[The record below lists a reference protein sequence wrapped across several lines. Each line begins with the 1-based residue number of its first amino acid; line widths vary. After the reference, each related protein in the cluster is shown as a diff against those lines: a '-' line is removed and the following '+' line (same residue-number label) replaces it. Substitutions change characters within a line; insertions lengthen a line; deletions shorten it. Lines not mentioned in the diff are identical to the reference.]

1 MRLACIL
8 PILLAVPAHAQTPCM
23 GRADATAMLYEHY
36 GESPVHSGITAEG
49 AELVIFVNPITR
61 AFTLTLAIGNQL
73 CRVDS
78 GTNWTTTA
86 PLPVGEPA

>member
-1 MRLACIL
+1 MRLAYLL
-8 PILLAVPAHAQTPCM
+8 PILFAWPAMAQPSCM

-49 AELVIFVNPITR
+49 AEVVVFVNPITR

-78 GTNWTTTA
+78 GTDWTTTA
-86 PLPVGEPA
+86 PFPAGEPT